1 MAPTAVLSK
10 LTSTTV
16 KMNITTN
23 NTLSAYIAN
32 TSVVNTVIFFGKYQD
47 TTVGCELMIRTIVSL
62 RISTE
67 PYCRTMMAI
76 LFFRR
81 ILSLSTFP
89 SVTISE
95 LTATVAAYFAMPT
108 GSAER
113 LAECILESVRHAF
126 FVIGNLQGIGFL
138 DSSGK
143 PIIFSDNCAVDIAFF
158 FFRSTVLVSAIF
170 QRFPSTTLSRDFSL
184 RLPYSIML
192 TASTPTPVLASGI
205 HTPPSTPKPTMIQT
219 PLRFPLLNL
228 RWITQQTTI
237 LIRLTRC
244 SCANLFLTIVHFLTP
259 HPMFPHQASTF
270 CLLFSLTSS
279 STPKM
284 NRVRKSVASVG
295 VTTYLGSFDFL
306 ESQASFHYIF
316 GIIPVMLYATR
327 RTAVSCTTEETEYL
341 VTRINKY
348 CDLY

>member
-1 MAPTAVLSK
+1 M
-10 LTSTTV
+10 
-16 KMNITTN
+16 
-23 NTLSAYIAN
+23 
-32 TSVVNTVIFFGKYQD
+32 
-47 TTVGCELMIRTIVSL
+47 VGCELTIRTIVPPS
-62 RISTE
+62 ISAE
-67 PYCRTMMAI
+67 LYRKAMIAI
-76 LFFRR
+76 LLFRR
-81 ILSLSTFP
+81 ILSLSSSLFI
-89 SVTISE
+89 TISV

-113 LAECILESVRHAF
+113 EAELEAERIVESVRHAF
-126 FVIGNLQGIGFL
+126 FVVGNLQVVVFL
-138 DSSGK
+138 DSIGK
-143 PIIFSDNCAVDIAFF
+143 PIMVSDNRAAGITFF

-244 SCANLFLTIVHFLTP
+244 NCANLFLTIVHFLTP